1 MSELSELIE
10 INKNIQEQNEEII
23 RLLKIIAGEGMP
35 SYVKMPSA
43 IPEGYDEVVHKSILE
58 TTPKVG
64 EVFFVEGEAIFRL
77 SVKNNQTVVDNL
89 NGSDEVEDYA
99 LQEMIAKESIKRN
112 RSLDDDTVIL
122 SKENAL
128 NLPLALKVCYEEGAK
143 NVFIPW
149 SAMTQLVGA
158 PENLMT
164 LMKLYFYKSEEDLL
178 EILFGGE

>member
-1 MSELSELIE
+1 MSELSELIK
-10 INKNIQEQNEEII
+10 INRNIQEQNEEII

-43 IPEGYDEVVHKSILE
+43 IPEGFDEVEHHSLLE
-58 TTPKVG
+58 TSPDVG
-64 EVFFVEGEAIFRL
+64 EVHFVEGERVFRL
-77 SVKNNQTVVDNL
+77 TIKDNECIVDNL
-89 NGSDEVEDYA
+89 NGSDEIDDFS
-99 LQEMIAKESIKRN
+99 LQEMIANESVSRN
-112 RSLDDDTVIL
+112 LPLPDDTAIL

-149 SAMTQLVGA
+149 YAMTQLVGA

-164 LMKLYFYKSEEDLL
+164 LMNIYFYKSEEDLIK
-178 EILFGGE
+178 ILFEEA

>member
-10 INKNIQEQNEEII
+10 INKNIREQNDEII

-43 IPEGYDEVVHKSILE
+43 IPEGFDEVEHKSLLE
-58 TTPKVG
+58 TSPDVG
-64 EVFFVEGEAIFRL
+64 EVYFVEGENVFKL
-77 SVKNNQTVVDNL
+77 TVKNNETVVDNL
-89 NGSDEVEDYA
+89 NGSVEIDDFA
-99 LQEMIAKESIKRN
+99 LQEMIAKESIRCN
-112 RSLDDDTVIL
+112 QSLEDNTVIL

-149 SAMTQLVGA
+149 YAMTQLVGA

-164 LMKLYFYKSEEDLL
+164 LMKIYFYKTEEELVD
-178 EILFGGE
+178 ILFGQ